1 MSYECISYH
10 IMNPIIIYH
19 LLLIIT
25 MFIMQMMINRFFLK
39 IAITTT
45 SFILI
50 IIKTFPMLKPDIV
63 IWRETSIY

>member
-1 MSYECISYH
+1 MV
-10 IMNPIIIYH
+10 
-19 LLLIIT
+19 T
-25 MFIMQMMINRFFLK
+25 MFIMQMMINRFFFLK

-50 IIKTFPMLKPDIV
+50 IIKTFSMLKPDIV